1 MEVRLARAQDEV
13 AAALRLRE
21 QVFGGEQGVPIEAD
35 RDGRDGEAT
44 HVVAVRAGEV
54 IGTCRLVYDGTTA
67 KLGRMVV
74 DRGSRGRGVGTA
86 ILREAEREARAAGA
100 TRIALHAQTRARA
113 LYARGGFVERGS
125 EFVEEGIPHVAMDK
139 RLA

>member
-1 MEVRLARAQDEV
+1 MEVRPARTQEEV
-13 AAALRLRE
+13 AAALTLRE
-21 QVFGGEQGVPIEAD
+21 QVFSGEQGVSVESD

-44 HVVAVRAGEV
+44 HVVAIQDSEV

-74 DRGSRGRGVGTA
+74 ERALRGRGVGAA

-100 TRIALHAQTRARA
+100 SRIALHAQTRAKA
-113 LYARGGFVERGS
+113 LYARGGFVEWGS
-125 EFVEEGIPHVAMDK
+125 EFVEEGIPHVSMEK